1 MSILGVGKMPTVS
14 ARDAEYT
21 GHRACRDCIQFEQPN
36 GFIVTQGLKSHVG
49 SPVSAQSA
57 VR

>member
-1 MSILGVGKMPTVS
+1 MPTVS